1 VTGVRGQLPRTLK
14 SKEFPF
20 MFDKN
25 RIRLLVVACGQI
37 MLLGLAGILP
47 TNGAAATQTCQG
59 TYAATPLQPLP
70 PRIVVGL
77 DIHDRSS
84 RNLKLAERFLAGVR
98 EAGVAV
104 GAEPNV
110 LLHVNTS
117 RLGDSSSRQNRG
129 AEQSYSELS
138 GVQGGMQ
145 LSLPALPSNRFAAP
159 RPSSA
164 PPLLFLRVDATEGS
178 SPRIL
183 WVASVQCGM
192 TSPDEGQLAKDLGR
206 VIGGALGQ
214 RIERRPF

>member
-1 VTGVRGQLPRTLK
+1 MRR
-14 SKEFPF
+14 
-20 MFDKN
+20 
-25 RIRLLVVACGQI
+25 LVVACCQI
-37 MLLGLAGILP
+37 TLLGLAWVLS
-47 TNGAAATQTCQG
+47 THGAAATQTCQG
-59 TYAATPLQPLP
+59 TYVATPLQPLP

-98 EAGVAV
+98 ESGVAV

-110 LLHVNTS
+110 LLHVDTS

-129 AEQSYSELS
+129 AEQNYAELS

-145 LSLPALPSNRFAAP
+145 HGLPALPTNRFAAP
-159 RPSSA
+159 RPTPA
-164 PPLLFLRVDATEGS
+164 PPILFLRVDATEGN

-183 WVASVQCGM
+183 WVASVQCGI
-192 TSPDEGQLAKDLGR
+192 TSPDEGRLAQDLGR
-206 VIGGALGQ
+206 AIGGALGQ